1 MRIIETLKHLCAWL
15 ACLGVLSPAA
25 TFGAAPEVQQT
36 QQAMAL
42 VKDVELS
49 LGGTMS
55 GQIVDQQGNN
65 LSGIEVTLLQNG
77 RQVAQTKTNKAGD
90 FAVEGL
96 QGGTYQIASINGVTA
111 YRAWSSDTAPPAA
124 TEGVLLVVPQSV
136 VRAQCQSGC
145 GNNVYGQ
152 PMYGQPMYGQPMYG
166 QPVYGQPVQGEVV
179 QGQAVQGQAV
189 QGQVVQGQPM
199 PAGEAVYGQPAYCGE
214 PVYGGEVYGA
224 APPVGGKRGWGFLA
238 NPWVVGAAVAAAI
251 AIPLALDDNDDAS

>member
-1 MRIIETLKHLCAWL
+1 
-15 ACLGVLSPAA
+15 LGVLSPAA
-25 TFGAAPEVQQT
+25 IFGAAPEVQQT

-55 GQIVDQQGNN
+55 GQIVDQQGNK
-65 LSGIEVTLLQNG
+65 LSGIEVALLQDG

-111 YRAWSSDTAPPAA
+111 YRAWSSETAPPAA

-152 PMYGQPMYGQPMYG
+152 PMYGQPVYGQPVYG
-166 QPVYGQPVQGEVV
+166 QPVYGQPVQGQIV
-179 QGQAVQGQAV
+179 QGQAVQGQAAQGQVVQGQVV

-199 PAGEAVYGQPAYCGE
+199 PAGEVAYGEPAYCGE
-214 PVYGGEVYGA
+214 PVYGGEGYGA
-224 APPVGGKRGWGFLA
+224 APPVGGRRGWGFLA